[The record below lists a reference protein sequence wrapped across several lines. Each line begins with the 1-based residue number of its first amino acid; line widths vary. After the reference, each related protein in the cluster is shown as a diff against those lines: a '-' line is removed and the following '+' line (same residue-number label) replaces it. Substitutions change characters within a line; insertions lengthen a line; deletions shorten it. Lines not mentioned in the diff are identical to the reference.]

1 MLYYTELTITSY
13 IDNNILRKLRMHW
26 KTKHC
31 CKMHIFHILITLII
45 LPQAYAGYLYDKTN
59 IPIEKLSDETSLAN
73 CLIRIISYHVDDYI
87 ILQYDEYYEPI
98 ASFLLQSIH
107 QHLNH
112 SVNVHGYQ
120 SLENPIQ
127 VPSYVI
133 FTNNVDYV
141 RDITMD
147 IKRQTG
153 WVADLKYIFVF
164 ENYDQVHDLIE
175 VLWETFI
182 NKFVIVTK
190 HQSHWE
196 IVAANL
202 YDSGSECGT
211 KINLLKLGTCATFNQ
226 GEYIFLH

>member
-1 MLYYTELTITSY
+1 MRI
-13 IDNNILRKLRMHW
+13 I
-26 KTKHC
+26 
-31 CKMHIFHILITLII
+31 HILIHLII
-45 LPQAYAGYLYDKTN
+45 FSQVYSWYLSDKTI
-59 IPIEKLSDETSLAN
+59 IPTENFSDEYNLAN
-73 CLIRIISYHVDDYI
+73 CLIRIISHHVDDYI

-98 ASFLLQSIH
+98 ASFFLRFIH
-107 QHLNH
+107 QNLNH

-133 FTNNVDYV
+133 LANNVDYV

-147 IKRQTG
+147 IKRQSG
-153 WVADLKYIFVF
+153 WIADLKYIFVF
-164 ENYDQVHDLIE
+164 ENYDRVHDLIE

-182 NKFVIVTK
+182 NKFVILTK
-190 HQSHWE
+190 DKNHWE

-211 KINLLKLGTCATFNQ
+211 KINLLKLGTCATFVQ
-226 GEYIFLH
+226 GEYLFMH